1 MFEHFETE
9 AIRIQTKRTG
19 EKEHSTPLFLTS
31 SFVFDDAEHAR
42 ALFAEEVTGNQYTR
56 FSNPN
61 TTELIEKLCAL
72 EHTED
77 GIATASGMSAV
88 FTSIFGLVKSGD
100 HIVSARAI
108 FGSTHQIFANIL
120 PRFGVTTTY
129 VDMDKPEDWE
139 SAIKDNTKILY
150 IETPSNPGLDIV
162 DLEWVGALCKK
173 KKVILIVD
181 NCFCSPYVQRPADFG
196 ADIVIHSATK
206 YLDGQGRVI
215 AGVILGKKELIQ
227 PIRYMA
233 RNTGPSLSPMNAWII
248 SKSLETLAVRMD
260 RHAENA
266 MKLATFLQESPDVEL
281 VRYPF
286 LPNDPGYTVAKKQ
299 MRSGGGIVSFVIKGG
314 VERAKKFLDA
324 LKWFSLTAN
333 LGDTRT
339 TVTHPTTT
347 THSKLTEEERLA
359 VGIKPGLIRVSVGLE
374 HIDDIISEVKQA
386 LANSK

>member
-61 TTELIEKLCAL
+61 TTELIDKLCAL

-88 FTSIFGLVKSGD
+88 FTAIFGLVKSGD

-129 VDMDKPEDWE
+129 VDMHKSDHWE
-139 SAIKDNTKILY
+139 AAIQENTKILY

-173 KKVILIVD
+173 KKVILMVD
-181 NCFCSPYVQRPADFG
+181 NCFCSPYIQRPADFG

-215 AGVILGKKELIQ
+215 AGVILGKKEFIQ

-233 RNTGPSLSPMNAWII
+233 RNTGPALSPMNAWII

-266 MKLATFLQESPDVEL
+266 LKLATFLKESPDVEL

-286 LPNDPGYTVAKKQ
+286 LPTDPGYTVAKKQ
-299 MRSGGGIVSFVIKGG
+299 MRSGGGIVSFVIRGG

-347 THSKLTEEERLA
+347 THSKLSEQERLA
-359 VGIKPGLIRVSVGLE
+359 VGILPGLIRISVGLE
-374 HIDDIISEVKQA
+374 HIDDIIAEVKQA